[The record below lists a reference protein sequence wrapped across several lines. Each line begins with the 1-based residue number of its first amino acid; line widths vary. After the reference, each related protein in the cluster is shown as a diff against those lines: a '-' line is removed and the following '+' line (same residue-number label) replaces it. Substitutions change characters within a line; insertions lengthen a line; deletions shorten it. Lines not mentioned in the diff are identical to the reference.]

1 MKTIAT
7 GFFNGEKVRIASVWF
22 NARTGSSYCE
32 VFFGDNGWDNG
43 LRTQFENIS
52 SVQFIVEGK

>member
-7 GFFNGEKVRIASVWF
+7 GFFNGESVRITSVWY

-32 VFFGDNGWDNG
+32 LFFADGDG
-43 LRTQFENIS
+43 LRTQFQNVS
-52 SVQFIVEGK
+52 LVQFIVEEK

>member
-7 GFFNGEKVRIASVWF
+7 GFFNGQAVRITSVWF

-32 VFFGDNGWDNG
+32 LWYGDNGYTDG
-43 LRTQFENIS
+43 LRTQLENVKL
-52 SVQFIVEGK
+52 VQFIVEVA